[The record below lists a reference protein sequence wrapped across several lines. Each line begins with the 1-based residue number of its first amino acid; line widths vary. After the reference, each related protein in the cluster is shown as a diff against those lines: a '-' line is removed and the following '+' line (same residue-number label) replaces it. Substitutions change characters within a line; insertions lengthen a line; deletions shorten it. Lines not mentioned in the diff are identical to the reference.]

1 MSAPTSHLW
10 QDWRS
15 PDLAAHLAELK
26 TTGRLHQAV
35 AVLPIAATEQHG
47 PHLPL
52 WVDSAIVQTVC
63 DSARAQLP
71 ADAPIW
77 FLPTQAIGLSTE
89 HASFAGTLSLR
100 PETALALWQDI
111 ATGVAASGVQ
121 KLLIFNSHGGNVGL
135 MDVAARQIRA
145 QHSMAVWHS
154 SWFNLPLDAAT
165 NALFSAEEQRFGIHA
180 GQSETAAMLHIAPH
194 LVHGAAAQN
203 FASSSQARAQHYPI
217 LGDGKSARLGWL
229 MQDYNPQGAAGHA
242 AAASAAQGQALLESA
257 SAKFVQLLQEISR
270 IPLEQVVHLKKT

>member
-145 QHSMAVWHS
+145 QHGMAVWHS

-165 NALFSAEEQRFGIHA
+165 QAPFSAAEQRFGIHA

-194 LVHGAAAQN
+194 LVDGAQAQD
-203 FASSSQARAQHYPI
+203 FASSSQARAQRYPI
-217 LGDGKSARLGWL
+217 LGDGKSAKLGWL
-229 MQDYNPQGAAGHA
+229 MQDYNPLGAAGKATA
-242 AAASAAQGQALLESA
+242 ATAQQGQTLLTDA
-257 SAKFVQLLQEISR
+257 SAKLVQLLQELSAIGLDEVLA
-270 IPLEQVVHLKKT
+270 P

>member
-1 MSAPTSHLW
+1 MTAPASHLW
-10 QDWRS
+10 QNWRS
-15 PDLAAHLAELK
+15 PALAAHLSDLK
-26 TTGRLHQAV
+26 TASRLHEAV

-52 WVDSAIVQTVC
+52 CVDSAIVQSLC
-63 DSARAQLP
+63 DNARAALP

-77 FLPTQAIGLSTE
+77 FLPTQAIGLSPE

-111 ATGVAASGVQ
+111 AAGVAATGVQ

-145 QHSMAVWHS
+145 QHGIAVWHS

-165 NALFSAEEQRFGIHA
+165 QAPFSAAEQRFGIHA
-180 GQSETAAMLHIAPH
+180 GQAETALMQHIAPH
-194 LVHGAAAQN
+194 LLDMAAAQN
-203 FASSSQARAQHYPI
+203 FASASQARAQHYPI
-217 LGDGKSARLGWL
+217 LGDGKSAKLGWL
-229 MQDYNPQGAAGHA
+229 MQDYNPQGAAGDA
-242 AAASAAQGQALLESA
+242 AAATAQQGQALLADA
-257 SAKFVQLLQEISR
+257 SAKFAQMLQEISAMG
-270 IPLEQVVHLKKT
+270 LAQVLHP

>member
-1 MSAPTSHLW
+1 
-10 QDWRS
+10 
-15 PDLAAHLAELK
+15 LAAHLAELK

-77 FLPTQAIGLSTE
+77 FLPTQTIGLSPE

-111 ATGVAASGVQ
+111 AAGVAATGVQ

-145 QHSMAVWHS
+145 AHGMAVWHS

-165 NALFSAEEQRFGIHA
+165 QAPFSAAEQRFGIHA
-180 GQSETAAMLHIAPH
+180 GQSETAAMLQIAPH
-194 LVHGAAAQN
+194 LVDGAQAQN
-203 FASSSQARAQHYPI
+203 FASSSQTRAQRYPI
-217 LGDGKSARLGWL
+217 LGDGKSAKLGWL
-229 MQDYNPQGAAGHA
+229 MQDYNPHGAAGHA
-242 AAASAAQGQALLESA
+242 AAATAQQGQALLQDA
-257 SAKFVQLLQEISR
+257 SAKLVQLLQELSAIGLDEVLA
-270 IPLEQVVHLKKT
+270 P

>member
-1 MSAPTSHLW
+1 MTAPASHLW

-15 PDLAAHLAELK
+15 PALAAHLADLK
-26 TTGRLHQAV
+26 ATSRLHEAV

-52 WVDSAIVQTVC
+52 CVDSAIVQALC
-63 DSARAQLP
+63 ERARAALP

-77 FLPTQAIGLSTE
+77 FLPTQAIGLSPE

-111 ATGVAASGVQ
+111 AAGVAATGVQ

-145 QHSMAVWHS
+145 QHGIAVWHS

-165 NALFSAEEQRFGIHA
+165 QAPFSAAEQRFGIHA
-180 GQSETAAMLHIAPH
+180 GQAETALMQHIAPH
-194 LVHGAAAQN
+194 LLDMAAAQN
-203 FASSSQARAQHYPI
+203 FASASQARAQHYPI
-217 LGDGKSARLGWL
+217 LGDGKSAKLGWL
-229 MQDYNPQGAAGHA
+229 MQDYNPQGAAGNA
-242 AAASAAQGQALLESA
+242 AAATAQQGQALLADA
-257 SAKFVQLLQEISR
+257 SAKLVQMLQEISAMG
-270 IPLEQVVHLKKT
+270 LAQVLHP

>member
-1 MSAPTSHLW
+1 MSSPASHLW

-15 PDLAAHLAELK
+15 PALAAHLADLK
-26 TTGRLHQAV
+26 AAGRLHEAV

-52 WVDSAIVQTVC
+52 CVDSAIVQTLC
-63 DSARAQLP
+63 DSARKQLP

-77 FLPTQAIGLSTE
+77 FLPTQAIGLSPE

-111 ATGVAASGVQ
+111 AAGVAAAGVQ

-145 QHSMAVWHS
+145 THGMAVWHS

-165 NALFSAEEQRFGIHA
+165 QAPFSAAEQRFGIHA

-194 LVHGAAAQN
+194 LVDSAQVQN
-203 FASSSQARAQHYPI
+203 FVSSSQARAQNYPL
-217 LGDGKSARLGWL
+217 LGDGKSAKLGWL
-229 MQDYNPQGAAGHA
+229 MQDYNPQGAAGNA
-242 AAASAAQGQALLESA
+242 AAATAQQGQALLADA
-257 SAKFVQLLQEISR
+257 SAKLVQMLQEISR
-270 IPLEQVVHLKKT
+270 IPLDQVISTR